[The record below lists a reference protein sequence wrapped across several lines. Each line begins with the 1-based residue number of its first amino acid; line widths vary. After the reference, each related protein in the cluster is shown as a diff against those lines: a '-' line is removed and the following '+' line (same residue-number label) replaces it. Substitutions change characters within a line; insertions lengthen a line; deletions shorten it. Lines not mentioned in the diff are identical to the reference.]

1 MSFSLSG
8 AHFPRVERPY
18 RLPTCISR
26 LEAQRGPQRDGGAA
40 HRRGHG
46 FASAAAAVSFP
57 AAPRSR
63 PAASQPERA
72 TRARR
77 ARPAALRGSPTRE
90 EPPSGPPEA
99 VTSGVAAPWPQRSPA
114 QTPALA
120 ERTPRGRKPS
130 GSERHQSKTVLG
142 AARGAPGRP
151 RGGRTPAFNRP
162 GREDPL
168 RSPARDGEMLGRA
181 AGPAGRSGRPS
192 RAQWPA
198 CRGLGAL
205 VSVWVSVAVRCKALR
220 SALGRGLH
228 LSHHRGASSQQP
240 LRATGNKAWSEAGK
254 LRQEMNFGE
263 RKAALE
269 QLDPKRT
276 SRTLFGCLNV

>member
-46 FASAAAAVSFP
+46 FASAAAAASFP

-77 ARPAALRGSPTRE
+77 ACPAALRGNPTRE

-99 VTSGVAAPWPQRSPA
+99 VTSGVAAAWPQRSVRIPRESRGSGGR
-114 QTPALA
+114 PALCPYDVEA
-120 ERTPRGRKPS
+120 LCPPGGVLHVPSAPALCRAPFARRGYCSQHRLLPS
-130 GSERHQSKTVLG
+130 PSARPGGGSR
-142 AARGAPGRP
+142 AAASDTRARRCWAP
-151 RGGRTPAFNRP
+151 RGGRQ
-162 GREDPL
+162 G
-168 RSPARDGEMLGRA
+168 GRA
-181 AGPAGRSGRPS
+181 GGGPPLSTGR
-192 RAQWPA
+192 
-198 CRGLGAL
+198 
-205 VSVWVSVAVRCKALR
+205 
-220 SALGRGLH
+220 
-228 LSHHRGASSQQP
+228 
-240 LRATGNKAWSEAGK
+240 AGK
-254 LRQEMNFGE
+254 T
-263 RKAALE
+263 
-269 QLDPKRT
+269 P
-276 SRTLFGCLNV
+276 